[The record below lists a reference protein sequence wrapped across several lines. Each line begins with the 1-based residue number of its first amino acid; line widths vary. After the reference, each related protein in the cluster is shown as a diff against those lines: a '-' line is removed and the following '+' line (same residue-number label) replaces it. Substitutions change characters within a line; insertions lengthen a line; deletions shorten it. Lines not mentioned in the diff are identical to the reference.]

1 MSDKEK
7 VLILSVGGTEEPLIY
22 SINEFRPNKL
32 VFLHSKGSYYQCAKI
47 LERLNISPSCY
58 FYDELFG
65 LFNDYRTNFYS
76 IFSEY
81 MPNFPDVNENK
92 DFYLNFCD
100 FLDTTSFIDEKD
112 FYYKFY
118 NYLKAPDFPFKD
130 IFNFEFLDIIQNRP
144 ESIDFYE
151 KTLKFNSEHRESAIE
166 FLDSTFQ
173 STFETNASENFF
185 IIMEEISNHQEIES
199 SFVLSKRVLPLFNE
213 DNYEVRVDITGGTK
227 TMSSGLVLGVVEGDY
242 NYEIVYVGTDNT
254 KGRAKRGLGAVK
266 SGMEINKVQIN
277 PFKKYAITEFKRGKN
292 FFDTFQFNASL
303 KNFESAKESL
313 SRYNS
318 SEDDLEDMNKE
329 ILAETLIDIVKLYD
343 KWDKFEDYYSK
354 NLPLFER
361 MEEIIQKINSNE
373 YLLNEF
379 KDTKFFNQFKN
390 NQKFLSYKISGYST
404 NVYFARKAQN
414 KDSSV
419 KELKD
424 RLEYYLVDLFNNSE
438 RRLDEKKYDDAV
450 ARLYRI
456 NELIAQIFLTKEG
469 LIRNIT
475 LEKNRVFHIDIEQAE
490 EIASDRENESDIIK
504 FIYDNSN
511 DFDLNR
517 GILKVPNDKSYKF
530 LELFD
535 FEQDESFERLNKS
548 LKQRNDSILAHGLQP
563 VGEKAEDLYCMTL
576 EYAKIYFPNLE
587 QDIEM
592 ARFPKFKDDRIGE
605 E

>member
-1 MSDKEK
+1 MVDKEK
-7 VLILSVGGTEEPLIY
+7 VLILSVGGSEEPLIF

-47 LERLNISPSCY
+47 LERLNISQSCY
-58 FYDELFG
+58 FYNELFD
-65 LFNDYRTNFYS
+65 LFNNYRANLFS
-76 IFSEY
+76 VFSEY

-100 FLDTTSFIDEKD
+100 FLDTNSFIDAKD
-112 FYYKFY
+112 FYYKFS

-130 IFNFEFLDIIQNRP
+130 IFNFEFLDIIQNRY
-144 ESIDFYE
+144 ENIDFYE
-151 KTLKFNSEHRESAIE
+151 KILEFYSEHRDLAIE

-185 IIMEEISNHQEIES
+185 IIMEEIPNHQEIES
-199 SFVLSKRVLPLFNE
+199 SFVLSKRILPKF
-213 DNYEVRVDITGGTK
+213 DKDHYEVRVDITGGTK

-242 NYEIVYVGTDNT
+242 NYEIVYVGTDNAE
-254 KGRAKRGLGAVK
+254 GRAKRGLGTVK
-266 SGMEINKVQIN
+266 TGMEINKVQIN

-292 FFDTFQFNASL
+292 FFDTYQFNASL

-313 SRYNS
+313 SKFNS
-318 SEDDLEDMNKE
+318 SEESLEDKNKE
-329 ILAETLIDIVKLYD
+329 ILSETLIDIVTLYD
-343 KWDKFEDYYSK
+343 KWDKFEDKYSK
-354 NLPLFER
+354 KVPLFER
-361 MEEIIQKINSNE
+361 MDEIIQKINSNK

-390 NQKFLSYKISGYST
+390 NQKFLSYKISGYPP
-404 NVYFARKAQN
+404 NVYNARKAQKGVSN
-414 KDSSV
+414 V

-424 RLEYYLVDLFNNSE
+424 RLEYYLADLFNNSE

-456 NELIAQIFLTKEG
+456 NEFIAQILLTNEG
-469 LIRNIT
+469 LIRNNT
-475 LEKNRVFHIDIEQAE
+475 LQTQKVFHIDIEQAE
-490 EIASDRENESDIIK
+490 EIASERDNEAQIIK
-504 FIYDNSN
+504 FINENSN
-511 DFDLNR
+511 DHDLKR

-530 LELFD
+530 LEYFD

-576 EYAKIYFPNLE
+576 NYAKIYFPNLE
-587 QDIEM
+587 QYIEM

-605 E
+605 N

>member
-7 VLILSVGGTEEPLIY
+7 VLILSVGGSEEPLIY

-32 VFLHSKGSYYQCAKI
+32 VFLHTEGSYYQCAKI

-58 FYDELFG
+58 FYNELFG
-65 LFNDYRTNFYS
+65 LFNDYRTNLFS
-76 IFSEY
+76 VFSEY
-81 MPNFPDVNENK
+81 MSNFPDVSENK

-100 FLDTTSFIDEKD
+100 FLDATSFIDEKD
-112 FYYKFY
+112 FYYKFS
-118 NYLKAPDFPFKD
+118 NYLKAPNFPFKN
-130 IFNFEFLDIIQNRP
+130 IFNFEFLDIIQNRY
-144 ESIDFYE
+144 ENIDFYE
-151 KTLKFNSEHRESAIE
+151 KILKFYSNHRDLAIE
-166 FLDSTFQ
+166 FLDGTFQ

-185 IIMEEISNHQEIES
+185 IIMEEISNYQEIES
-199 SFVLSKRVLPLFNE
+199 SFVLSKKILPLFDQ

-242 NYEIVYVGTDNT
+242 NYEIVYVGTDST
-254 KGRAKRGLGAVK
+254 KGRAKKGLGTVK
-266 SGMEINKVQIN
+266 TGMEINKVQIN

-292 FFDTFQFNASL
+292 FFDTYQFHASL

-313 SRYNS
+313 SKYNS
-318 SEDDLEDMNKE
+318 SEESLEDKNKE
-329 ILAETLIDIVKLYD
+329 ILAETLIDIVELYD
-343 KWDKFEDYYSK
+343 KWDKFEDKYSP
-354 NLPLFER
+354 NVLLIER
-361 MEEIIQKINSNE
+361 MDEIIQKINNNE
-373 YLLNEF
+373 YLFNEF
-379 KDTKFFNQFKN
+379 NETKFFNQFKN
-390 NQKFLSYKISGYST
+390 NQKFLSYKISGYSP
-404 NVYFARKAQN
+404 NVYFARKARN
-414 KDSSV
+414 EESSV

-424 RLEYYLVDLFNNSE
+424 RLEYYLADLFNNSE

-456 NELIAQIFLTKEG
+456 NELIAQIFLTMEG
-469 LIRNIT
+469 LIRNNT
-475 LEKNRVFHIDIEQAE
+475 LERNRVFHIDIKQAK
-490 EIASDRENESDIIK
+490 EIASDRENEYEIIK
-504 FIYDNSN
+504 FICDNSN
-511 DFDLNR
+511 EFDLNR

-576 EYAKIYFPNLE
+576 DYAKIYFPNLE
-587 QDIEM
+587 RDIEM

-605 E
+605 N